1 MHLIDWWRREEGEE
15 EEERDLKSI
24 FLSLP
29 FLHL

>member
-1 MHLIDWWRREEGEE
+1 MHLIDWWRREEGE